1 MKTKSV
7 KLPIEL
13 IEAIENHKDDTGDGR
28 PVGEVLAE
36 IVRDYEKIK
45 RAAAIIA
52 PGKLTGTNAAEIF
65 ADYLIEY
72 NNKLTGIEV
81 SIKEL
86 GTMVQG
92 LKLFFE
98 KVRK

>member
-1 MKTKSV
+1 MKTKSI
-7 KLPIEL
+7 KIPIEL
-13 IEAIENHKDDTGDGR
+13 IEYLEKHNDGR
-28 PVGEVLAE
+28 PPGEVLLD
-36 IVRDYEKIK
+36 IVKDYQRIE

-72 NNKLTGIEV
+72 NNKITGIEA

-98 KVRK
+98 KVK